1 MRYPDSGGLSAQ
13 ARARREQVRFEAG
26 EMFAAGASDRQVA
39 ERFRVSRMSAN
50 RWHRAF
56 DEGGMDALA
65 SKGPGGEK
73 CKLTGGQLKILEAEL
88 EQGPAAHGWGED
100 QCWTL
105 ARIAELIGELFG
117 VSYTLGGVDYLLHRM
132 GWSWQVPARRAAER
146 DEQAIAAWREQTWS
160 EGKGPR
166 HDWAPGY
173 VSRTR
178 PARA

>member
-13 ARARREQVRFEAG
+13 ARARREQVRFAAG

-39 ERFRVSRMSAN
+39 EHFRVSRMSAN

-65 SKGPGGEK
+65 SKGPGGEQ
-73 CKLTGGQLKILEAEL
+73 CKLTGGQLQALETAL
-88 EQGPAAHGWGED
+88 EQGPAVHGWRED

-105 ARIAELIGELFG
+105 ARIAELIGDLFK

-132 GWSWQVPARRAAER
+132 GWSWQVPSRRAVER
-146 DEQAIAAWREQTWS
+146 DQDAIGAWRERAWP

-166 HDWAPGY
+166 HDWAHGC
-173 VSRTR
+173 VLKTR
-178 PARA
+178 PVRG

>member
-1 MRYPDSGGLSAQ
+1 
-13 ARARREQVRFEAG
+13 
-26 EMFAAGASDRQVA
+26 MFAAGASDRQVA
-39 ERFRVSRMSAN
+39 ERFRVSLMSAN

-56 DEGGMDALA
+56 DAGGMDALA

-73 CKLTGGQLKILEAEL
+73 CKLTGPQLKALHAALER
-88 EQGPAAHGWGED
+88 GPAAHGWAED

-105 ARIAELIGELFG
+105 ARIAELIKELFA

-132 GWSWQVPARRAAER
+132 GWSWQAPTRRAAER
-146 DEQAIAAWREQTWS
+146 DEEAIAAWREQTWA

-166 HDWAPGY
+166 HDWAPGC

-178 PARA
+178 PARV

>member
-1 MRYPDSGGLSAQ
+1 
-13 ARARREQVRFEAG
+13 
-26 EMFAAGASDRQVA
+26 MFAAGASDRQVA
-39 ERFRVSRMSAN
+39 KRFRVSRMSAN

-56 DEGGMDALA
+56 DQDGMVALA

-73 CKLTGGQLKILEAEL
+73 CRLTDRQLTVLEAAL
-88 EQGPAAHGWGED
+88 EQGPAAHGWSED

-105 ARIAELIGELFG
+105 ARIAEVIKELFG

-132 GWSWQVPARRAAER
+132 GWSWQVPTRRAAER
-146 DEQAIAAWREQTWS
+146 DEHAITAWREQTRP

-166 HDWAPGY
+166 HDWTPGY

-178 PARA
+178 PARE